1 VPGRFQG
8 TTYPEYNSTSA
19 TVAAV
24 TATSSELR
32 EWFDQDSRSDA
43 GKPGSPDRATVFDR
57 WVTAAGQVPA
67 NVPMWLSRPRWIA
80 TVCRW
85 ATTEEGRAV
94 LKAHHVSY
102 AMFCAVITVIARH
115 AEGKTGRNVAVTRTR
130 IAEEAAALLGKNRPL
145 SVRSVT
151 TIRQNILAAAGWA
164 MEAKRGEGQCGGR
177 YNRPSIWHLLS
188 RAVCTLS
195 CSASSG
201 DLSPVLSPSPSAK
214 RRRNSQPKNAK
225 STTVVSVP
233 SIPADRHIQVLAGH
247 LAGRCKG
254 FKNVH
259 PARLARV
266 LVDSHLEVKSW
277 TPAQLL
283 DALDAQMAKNHF
295 SWPDHIAN
303 PPGFLAHRLKGL
315 PAGPPQLVA
324 TPIEPRFTAEDNPP
338 TKTATAGGIASARA
352 LIDAAIIA
360 KRRAAAA

>member
-1 VPGRFQG
+1 MPGRFQG
-8 TTYPEYNSTSA
+8 TTYPEYNSTSSA
-19 TVAAV
+19 VAAV

-32 EWFDQDSRSDA
+32 DWFGRKSQSASNAARI
-43 GKPGSPDRATVFDR
+43 PDRAGVFDR
-57 WVTAAGQVPA
+57 WVTTQGQVPA
-67 NVPMWLSRPRWIA
+67 TVPMWLSRPRWIA

-85 ATTEEGRAV
+85 ATTEEGQAV
-94 LKAHHVSY
+94 LKTHHVSY

-130 IAEEAAALLGKNRPL
+130 IAEEAAALLGKSRPL

-151 TIRQNILAAAGWA
+151 TIRQNILAGTGWA

-201 DLSPVLSPSPSAK
+201 DLSPVGSYSPSAK
-214 RRRNSQPKNAK
+214 RRKNSPQKTAQNTSVA
-225 STTVVSVP
+225 SVP
-233 SIPADRHIQVLAGH
+233 SIPADRHTRVLAGH
-247 LAGRCKG
+247 LAGRCNG

-266 LVDSHLEVKSW
+266 LLDSHLEVESW
-277 TPAQLL
+277 SPAQLL
-283 DALDAQMAKNHF
+283 NALDAQMTKGHF
-295 SWPDHIAN
+295 TWPDHITN
-303 PPGFLAHRLKGL
+303 PAGFLAHRLKSL
-315 PAGPPQLVA
+315 PAQPPQLTA
-324 TPIEPRFTAEDNPP
+324 TAIPPRFTAEENP
-338 TKTATAGGIASARA
+338 TNTATAGGIASARA
-352 LIDAAIIA
+352 LVAAAIIA

>member
-1 VPGRFQG
+1 MPGSFQG
-8 TTYPEYNSTSA
+8 TTCLEHNSTSA
-19 TVAAV
+19 TVATV

-32 EWFDQDSRSDA
+32 EWFDRDSQSDA
-43 GKPGSPDRATVFDR
+43 GKPVSPDRAAIFDR

-85 ATTEEGRAV
+85 ATTEEGRAA

-102 AMFCAVITVIARH
+102 AMFGAVITVIARH

-201 DLSPVLSPSPSAK
+201 DLSPVSSHSPSAK
-214 RRRNSQPKNAK
+214 RRINSQPKTAK
-225 STTVVSVP
+225 NTAVVSVP
-233 SIPADRHIQVLAGH
+233 SIPADRHTRVLAGH
-247 LAGRCKG
+247 LAGRCNG
-254 FKNVH
+254 FKTVH

-266 LVDSHLEVKSW
+266 LVDSHLEVECW
-277 TPAQLL
+277 TPGQLL
-283 DALDAQMAKNHF
+283 DALDAQMSKSHF

-303 PPGFLAHRLKGL
+303 PAGFLAHRLKGL

-324 TPIEPRFTAEDNPP
+324 TAIPPRFTAEENP
-338 TKTATAGGIASARA
+338 TNTATAGGIAAARA
-352 LIDAAIIA
+352 LVDAAIIA